1 MNQTFRTASALLRHT
16 WLIDESY
23 ALAHEPLINAF
34 LSGQYPQAELDKKPE
49 AIGFAL
55 AGSMSSQS
63 RQRFAL
69 DDPDMPDNSVLVIEI
84 KGAMF
89 KEGFC
94 GSAGSLDFAR
104 IINDSYANDK
114 IIGSV
119 VVWDCPGGQVSGTPT
134 LSDAIG
140 NPQKPT
146 VSVIHEGCMASAAYW
161 AACPSDFIMAS
172 QKTDQ
177 IGSIGVF
184 VRLRDTS
191 EYDAKIGI
199 KNLAIYSTRS
209 PQKNKP
215 FRDALDGDNKALEA
229 ELDETAVLFHEA
241 VRAGRGDRLKPVKK
255 DGPDVFEGGMFGA
268 SKAIELGLIDGF
280 GDLDAAIAKVV
291 ELHEARQT
299 TATGSGTGASTDG
312 PQLTDL
318 STHPLASLDAPKPGD
333 NKPTDA
339 LAAEGATQSNFP
351 TQTPDNPMFGFT
363 KLPALAAVKGIASA
377 DVTAEQITAINAE
390 LEANGFPVATIS
402 ETQFAAAQTLQTELT
417 TANNNLTT
425 ANSEVARLTAEVDR
439 LGKQPGTT
447 PTMTAKT
454 EETLAPEAD
463 VVISETDA
471 ELKRLKGN

>member
-34 LSGQYPQAELDKKPE
+34 LNGQYPQAELDKKPE
-49 AIGFAL
+49 VIGFAL

-63 RQRFAL
+63 RERFAL

-94 GSAGSLDFAR
+94 GSAGSLDYAR
-104 IINDSYANDK
+104 IINESYANDK

-134 LSDAIG
+134 LSDAIA

-191 EYDAKIGI
+191 EYDAKMGI

-209 PQKNKP
+209 PQKNRP
-215 FRDALDGDNKALEA
+215 MRDALAGNSKPLEA
-229 ELDETAVLFHEA
+229 ELDETAELFHEA

-291 ELHEARQT
+291 ELHEARQGNASAT
-299 TATGSGTGASTDG
+299 LFSATTEQPSITATSMPVLASTDAPG
-312 PQLTDL
+312 MGDTKPAEEAAITS
-318 STHPLASLDAPKPGD
+318 STPS
-333 NKPTDA
+333 
-339 LAAEGATQSNFP
+339 
-351 TQTPDNPMFGFT
+351 QTPENPMFGFT

-390 LEANGFPVATIS
+390 LEANGFPVAVIN
-402 ETQFAAAQTLQTELT
+402 ETQFAAAQTLQNELT
-417 TANNNLTT
+417 TATNSLTSANNEVTRLN
-425 ANSEVARLTAEVDR
+425 AEVAR

-447 PTMTAKT
+447 PTTTAKI

-471 ELKRLKGN
+471 ILAKMKGK